1 MIRQGPRVTIKG
13 ESSVEKKK
21 QGSSPKEQ
29 HDMAEEQTEVTG
41 QEATPAGTDRVKELE
56 EALAAK
62 EIEAAANWDRYLRE
76 RADLE
81 NYRKRVQKEKEEL
94 LKYGTESLLLEI
106 LPAIDNMERALDHVA
121 DDNKDPVIVG
131 VRMTLEMLQASL
143 KKFGVTAVAAEKGSP
158 FDPALHQAMS
168 QVDCPDQPANTI
180 VDIYQKGYLLNE
192 RLLRPAMVTVACG
205 AK

>member
-1 MIRQGPRVTIKG
+1 
-13 ESSVEKKK
+13 VEKKK
-21 QGSSPKEQ
+21 QGSPPKEQ
-29 HDMAEEQTEVTG
+29 QEMAAEQTDVAE

-62 EIEAAANWDRYLRE
+62 ETEAAANWDRYLRE

-121 DDNKDPVIVG
+121 DDNTDPVIVG
-131 VRMTLEMLQASL
+131 VRMTLDMLQASL
-143 KKFGVTAVAAEKGSP
+143 KKFGVTVVAAEKGTP

-168 QVDCPDQPANTI
+168 QVECPDQAANTV

-205 AK
+205 PK